1 MSYIVRNF
9 SAFSRL
15 LLLLVSKIYCMCN
28 GYNGNVICDST
39 MGNKKLQTVQWP
51 HHHILIITETLMTY
65 LCVSYYYNPQ
75 PLYSTQELNVQ
86 KGKFII
92 KLNMIFK
99 EVNCQWTTIFFALAS
114 KLLALP
120 AWSLELLMVSLIWIN
135 YFWSWS
141 RQLVC
146 QLIFF
151 PCGRAG
157 DSCESLEHHWEVISL
172 LGNDF
177 VNFVC
182 LPLLLPI
189 HSMATQAKIFMMG
202 KNRDFT
208 PRSLFKAKQSTGTA
222 QAQAKQHLN
231 RERYEKPQGCV
242 RIQPLLFTRKIFV
255 AWIAEGGRYF
265 MGENSKNFLRWRS
278 QIYREL
284 RSHQKE
290 SKQYYSCKNRTRHR
304 PVVEVIVGLF
314 LSKCLMCVVVWTV
327 KWWNTFQRSP
337 WKKCVQ

>member
-1 MSYIVRNF
+1 MTSWILY
-9 SAFSRL
+9 AYH
-15 LLLLVSKIYCMCN
+15 YC
-28 GYNGNVICDST
+28 Y
-39 MGNKKLQTVQWP
+39 QFTVWP
-51 HHHILIITETLMTY
+51 HRQKY
-65 LCVSYYYNPQ
+65 L
-75 PLYSTQELNVQ
+75 
-86 KGKFII
+86 
-92 KLNMIFK
+92 
-99 EVNCQWTTIFFALAS
+99 W
-114 KLLALP
+114 
-120 AWSLELLMVSLIWIN
+120 
-135 YFWSWS
+135 
-141 RQLVC
+141 
-146 QLIFF
+146 
-151 PCGRAG
+151 
-157 DSCESLEHHWEVISL
+157 WEKTGISL
-172 LGNDF
+172 LD
-177 VNFVC
+177 
-182 LPLLLPI
+182 LYLRQ
-189 HSMATQAKIFMMG
+189 SRAQA
-202 KNRDFT
+202 
-208 PRSLFKAKQSTGTA
+208 SA

-304 PVVEVIVGLF
+304 PVVGVIVGLF

>member
-1 MSYIVRNF
+1 MLFVTPPWGTKKSKQYQSSTVTTPPHLNNHRDFND
-9 SAFSRL
+9 L
-15 LLLLVSKIYCMCN
+15 LMCKLPPTPLLN
-28 GYNGNVICDST
+28 
-39 MGNKKLQTVQWP
+39 
-51 HHHILIITETLMTY
+51 
-65 LCVSYYYNPQ
+65 
-75 PLYSTQELNVQ
+75 QELNVQ

-114 KLLALP
+114 KLLTLP

-314 LSKCLMCVVVWTV
+314 FV
-327 KWWNTFQRSP
+327 KMPDVCRSMNCEMVEHIP
-337 WKKCVQ
+337 EIALKKVRAIKKCT